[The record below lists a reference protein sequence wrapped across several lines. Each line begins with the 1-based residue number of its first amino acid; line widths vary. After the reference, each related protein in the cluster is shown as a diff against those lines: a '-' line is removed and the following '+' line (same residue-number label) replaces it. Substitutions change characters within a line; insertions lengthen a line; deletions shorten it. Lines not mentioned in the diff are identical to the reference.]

1 MLIIS
6 FIPEVF
12 HSAKSEEEKQAT
24 EFSQPCLSE
33 TQFLLKNKPSSP

>member
-12 HSAKSEEEKQAT
+12 SSAKSEEEKQAT
-24 EFSQPCLSE
+24 EFSQFYLRTSVITE
-33 TQFLLKNKPSSP
+33 K